1 VAPYRYVARKVSRAK
16 WQPPEDG
23 SGRKATADGVT
34 ACLKTSGNTLS
45 LWRFHDKSDL
55 AEIALA
61 MVANAERVE
70 AIDLA
75 WLDAS
80 ILDRYAHNESLG
92 HTPVTDLQSRHID
105 LCRLDGRQLLDFADS
120 LFDAIQAS
128 NSERYSLKQLIGILH
143 QAVKDG
149 RIVPDQLKEKVRQ
162 ELASSSPTPR

>member
-1 VAPYRYVARKVSRAK
+1 MAPYRYVARKISRAK
-16 WQPPEDG
+16 WQPPEDR

-45 LWRFHDKSDL
+45 LWRFRDESDL

-61 MVANAERVE
+61 MIANAERVE

-75 WLDAS
+75 WLDVS
-80 ILDRYAHNESLG
+80 ILDQYEHKESLG

-105 LCRLDGRQLLDFADS
+105 LCHLDGRKLLDFADH
-120 LFDAIQAS
+120 LFDAVQSSHSA
-128 NSERYSLKQLIGILH
+128 RYTLKQLTGLLH

-149 RIVPDQLKEKVRQ
+149 RVLPDQLKDKVRQ
-162 ELASSSPTPR
+162 ELASAPPSPR